1 MKFGWFVFLE
11 VFDDIVKIVC
21 LVKLSEIKKLK
32 IFVLYFNFMVYRL
45 KVMIVILVGVSFL
58 IFRRK

>member
-1 MKFGWFVFLE
+1 MKFGWVVFLE

>member
-1 MKFGWFVFLE
+1 MKFGWVVFLE
-11 VFDDIVKIVC
+11 IFDNIVKIVC